1 MLEEPHENSQS
12 TQTVKAKLLPRG
24 FHVRVF
30 RLRGKRG
37 LVLAASLL
45 PAPPWRLTAT
55 HRSDPPASVPAS
67 RSEDGVSEGKPVWR
81 WTLGPCTEGE
91 ARLPG
96 EDGTAGYSCA
106 NRTSLFGR
114 SIWKLPDPQSHC
126 LDLGGEAGGGAP
138 IQDVC
143 RGTSAPVTGWS
154 CQLQSGE
161 TRRLTGE
168 RCWGTDSQTGPEEQ
182 EKTNPGFLCP

>member
-1 MLEEPHENSQS
+1 MC
-12 TQTVKAKLLPRG
+12 
-24 FHVRVF
+24 
-30 RLRGKRG
+30 
-37 LVLAASLL
+37 
-45 PAPPWRLTAT
+45 
-55 HRSDPPASVPAS
+55 
-67 RSEDGVSEGKPVWR
+67 EGKPVWR

-96 EDGTAGYSCA
+96 EDSTVGYSCA
-106 NRTSLFGR
+106 NAPVCLGEASGNCLTPSLTVWTWVGR
-114 SIWKLPDPQSHC
+114 R
-126 LDLGGEAGGGAP
+126 GGEPP

-161 TRRLTGE
+161 THRLTRE
-168 RCWGTDSQTGPEEQ
+168 HCWGTDSQAGPEEQ